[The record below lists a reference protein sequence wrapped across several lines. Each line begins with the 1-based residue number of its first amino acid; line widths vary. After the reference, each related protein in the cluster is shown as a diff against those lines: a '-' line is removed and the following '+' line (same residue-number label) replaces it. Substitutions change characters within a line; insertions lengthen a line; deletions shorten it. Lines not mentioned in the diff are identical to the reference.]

1 MLMFSEEEIDNYI
14 EKHITAE
21 DDILAEINRQTHVKM
36 MHPRMLSGHI
46 QGNILTMMSKMI
58 NPKNILEIG
67 TYTGYSAICLAKGLQ
82 KGGKLTTIEIN
93 DELKDFTQPFFD
105 KAKLNDK
112 IDFIIGDA
120 LEIIPELNIE
130 FDMVFIDGEKSHYK
144 KYFDLVIEKTRT
156 GGFIIADNTLWGGK
170 VIEKEIKNND
180 YFTKGIIEFNNYIA
194 SCDNIEIALFPVR
207 DGITVIRKK

>member
-1 MLMFSEEEIDNYI
+1 MFSEKEIDNYI
-14 EKHITAE
+14 ENHITAE
-21 DDILAEINRQTHVKM
+21 DDILAELNRQTHVRM

-46 QGNILTMMSKMI
+46 QGNILSMMSKMI

-67 TYTGYSAICLAKGLQ
+67 TYTGYSAICLTKGLQ

-93 DELKDFTQPFFD
+93 DELKDFTQSFFD

-120 LEIIPELNIE
+120 LTVIPKLNIK

-144 KYFDLVIEKTRT
+144 KYFDLVIEKTCKN
-156 GGFIIADNTLWGGK
+156 GFIIADNTLWGGK
-170 VIEKEIKNND
+170 VIEKDIKNND
-180 YFTKGIIEFNNYIA
+180 YFTKGIIEFNDYIA
-194 SCDNIEIALFPVR
+194 NCKKVELALFPVR
-207 DGITVIRKK
+207 DGITVMRKK